1 MPSPPGMKENLTSC
15 VSPHQKDPMSNGCL
29 STLLVKK
36 KKMILHI
43 FCTSLTVSI
52 EPGPCGFAEG
62 SRGVTSA
69 RTQPRPRE
77 GGGKARGRRS
87 SNRAP
92 GAKGEGRVAASRP
105 RFPRRPRPRPVC
117 GSITYLHGS
126 PELQTSGWAC
136 RGRRHR
142 LPGKG
147 QPALDKTRWC

>member
-87 SNRAP
+87 SNRAGAGSEGRGACGSLKAKVPPPPPPPPGLRQHHLPARVP
-92 GAKGEGRVAASRP
+92 GAPDQRLGLQGAPAPPAREGAASP
-105 RFPRRPRPRPVC
+105 
-117 GSITYLHGS
+117 
-126 PELQTSGWAC
+126 
-136 RGRRHR
+136 
-142 LPGKG
+142 
-147 QPALDKTRWC
+147 